1 MAKADVVLTAGLDVT
16 EFNKGL
22 NAYIKGLNRMQS
34 ETAKAATEVSSLGN
48 AASTGIGVAMGVA
61 AVQGITTF
69 TRAMTGLGKEVLG
82 ILKFFESL
90 QFSLETTIALNM
102 ATADESLSMA
112 DALTQTGDA
121 AESYL
126 LTLQD
131 LAIFSPFTTE
141 EIASGNRTLQIYGL
155 MADEA
160 LGLTRLIVDLAS
172 VGGFGA
178 ERLQRISLATGQIF
192 AEGRLLA
199 RDALQLTQAGVP
211 ILKFI
216 ENMTGQTTGQIQKL
230 MRKGLLPAN
239 VAFEALVDGLKDF
252 EGAGRRVAGTA
263 QGLVSS
269 LEDLRQLTLLNIF
282 KGVFEGIRPFMQDLV
297 DIFSAQEMRA
307 NFVAVGDVL
316 GAQVQRGISIASKAI
331 GIFINTLRGLPKEA
345 IAAIAVFAG
354 AAAALAA
361 FGAAIGLVQFALIAL
376 INPFTVV
383 VAAFAGFAALFVAG
397 QQKISAGA
405 VDMNEKVTSNTIHMA
420 RVFGSFTNVPLKA
433 VENITKF
440 SDAFGNA
447 GAFVIRVFGE
457 IERSAADATS
467 FILDLLSSVADW
479 GASVGQLFASGIAS
493 ASNLVGGAL
502 GVIGSVVGGL
512 LAPGSP
518 PKLLPDIDTWG
529 RLAAE
534 EWLKG
539 WAEADFSILNDIT
552 SAVRDQLRSLVS
564 AKDLDEVSA
573 ARILIGSKQDIA
585 NAINQITEI
594 GSVTQKTMDRVRRSA
609 GPAADQV
616 EALLRA
622 YEDVSFASR
631 AAADAQNQL
640 NQVTTEYEAA
650 LEPLRKEL
658 ERISQLRREGDEDA
672 EIRNL
677 QRIIG
682 NAAVGSN
689 RKRQAQLRIQE
700 ILLGR
705 QVRGLEKEKEEVI
718 DGAQAKLDAAQK
730 AQEAAQLAL
739 SLTQERIKVQTQQ
752 IALYGEELKALEKLA
767 RELEKLRKKLRDEFL
782 KPFEDAIKKASL
794 LAAEIKDT
802 IALFKA
808 RHEIASAESTEAE
821 KIAAA
826 IQLQSIEAR
835 RSKRFFELRELGVSQ
850 DEITRLREFAVTLA
864 DIGIK
869 GTGEDIF
876 GDVDL
881 SSIAEDTG
889 DRIKEFREQVAAFK
903 ESMDNAR
910 EGFQDWLATID
921 AVLPPYLKFIST
933 SQTAA
938 PLFKNIG
945 AAFAG
950 IVAIIASNRFI
961 GVLRAL
967 PGLILGVGT
976 PFGLIINAIGL
987 FAAAWIADWGGI
999 RKFTTDTLA
1008 FIQTTYDDF
1017 IGKGGFNS
1025 LIPDDKAFTGK
1036 LTIIQNAWSNFAGSF
1051 QQTFAEGISV
1061 EGIQTV
1067 LSSLGRTLRGTLS
1080 TLFGGD
1086 IFAGIKEQVEGF
1098 IEFIGNPLRLAAAF
1112 NTLFFEMRRSIREN
1126 FQSLFGDDTA
1136 QQGFAEY
1143 IGRSILGAAGA
1154 FVANIPI
1161 WIGQFLGAVAD
1172 FLNSIRPSL
1181 QTMFIDFFGVI
1192 LPGLLFLFGRSA
1204 GAIGSGIA
1212 TLVITGLN
1220 ILFTEALPIMFK
1232 FLPRIFGAL
1241 AAGFA
1246 TGARE
1251 AGNSLIDALVVMV
1264 AAILAFISAVMGPR
1278 ILRALNDAFR
1288 RAFRLAGKQVG
1299 RDIGKI
1305 IGSIKLALIGLSKIT
1320 GTLLLSIG
1328 SDLMNII
1335 GSALRVL
1342 LGGLGTAGQR
1352 ILAFFGA
1359 PLRSVLTG
1367 TLTLFFT
1374 GLQKILG
1381 GISDILA
1388 PTFNWQTAIA
1398 NVGTKFQGVIT
1409 IIGNLPGK
1417 ISTAV
1422 VAFGGR
1428 LFNAATV
1435 AATALEKVFEIFGK
1449 IIRFIPRIFTGLSS
1463 LFEMSFRLS
1472 EGFRRAFA
1480 IIFESGTKLIPFFG
1494 TVLFNVFNTI
1504 GTAITTALGSIGDI
1518 GGGLRRVLGG
1528 VLTFLDNLS
1537 FNSLATQ
1544 ITTIFN
1550 QLKGFGAKGVG
1561 ALGTAFSSLGTII
1574 GRSLGAVQ
1582 PLIQGFFTNLSK
1594 IASSGFVKTIS
1605 AQFVNLGKTGFSA
1618 LQKLGPRINQLT
1630 ALAPGGGGFL
1640 SRGPAAAAQQAVSG
1654 IGGLLRG
1661 GGAGATS
1668 AITKVFTAIKD
1679 ANIVRQVTSLS
1690 NLGRVLGGLKT
1701 IFLGFLS
1708 PLTLVTSAI
1717 DFFAFAF
1724 NAEVEGVENRA
1735 QNFIGT
1741 LRQLWDDLI
1750 SGKLWQDIIS
1760 TAQTFI
1766 GGFLEIIGLI
1776 TEFGFDSEEVQ
1787 TRLAE
1792 IGQGMLD
1799 WIAGLGTRIWESIRE
1814 FWIPVFVDW
1823 ITETIT
1829 NLVETLGTIASAII
1843 TWIGE
1848 VAAPAIGEQL
1858 KTWIQAFTTWWTEG
1872 GGDEKTIETLNSI
1885 LSTIGG
1891 WITTGVG
1898 FIAEK
1903 LAVWIPA
1910 FIDWLFEVIPPLL
1923 VALGGIILTIGAWI
1937 IEQIPVLVN
1946 KLLEW
1951 GAAFLDWLGPV
1962 TVKVIGGLGDW
1973 LATILTWIIGTAIP
1987 GIIKGAIGL
1996 VGALI
2001 GWISGKGE
2009 GTAEG
2014 EAPSKLT
2021 LFLISLKNFFTQ
2033 SLIPALIEL
2042 GAKLVQALWD
2052 GFKELWDELGGN
2064 ELLAAIGEWIVS
2076 IITTIDDWIQ
2086 AGKDIITGFF
2096 DGIKQA
2102 ISDSIDTIKEKVL
2115 EILIALGQ
2123 PDFITKWIE
2132 KGAEI
2137 AKDFIFGIADG
2148 IVAWMFWPIEK
2159 LQEGLQSLV
2168 DDARTFL
2175 KADSPSKLMAAEI
2188 GVPIATGIGE
2198 GIKSVD
2204 TDDVLK
2210 DFKLGIIGNIQDANT
2225 VASREVTGMS
2235 TNLQR
2240 TLADLNKKSTRT
2252 VKDNTDEITESW
2264 VAMSDDTQE
2273 LMIELEEFLSEI
2285 FDRTTVAMVQDVED
2299 MSDTLVPLF
2308 NGLRT
2313 DIDLEMNGLSS
2324 AVILEFTQMKDD
2336 SIIEAGL
2343 MIDALIG
2350 MFITDDDSLVKTL
2363 TRYLIGDETG
2373 TGATQGLGLDFVAG
2387 IAQGITSPTSYLRL
2401 FNAMKQIIDDTIS
2414 AIRLNYEMN
2423 SPSEVAARLI
2433 GEPIVEG
2440 IVAGMLRTAPQFTQV
2455 LDAIAL
2461 KETRRLE
2468 ALNQTFTPLPTRGS
2482 FDNPGN
2488 LSQNTRNYNLNVNA
2502 SGADSQ
2508 GIIRDFSTMEAL
2520 G

>member
-345 IAAIAVFAG
+345 VAAIAVFAG

-397 QQKISAGA
+397 QQKIGAGA

-447 GAFVIRVFGE
+447 GAFIIRIFGE
-457 IERSAADATS
+457 IERSAADATN

-585 NAINQITEI
+585 DAINQIAEI

-631 AAADAQNQL
+631 AAADAQDRL
-640 NQVTTEYEAA
+640 NQVTAEYESA

-658 ERISQLRREGDEDA
+658 ERISELRRQGDEDA
-672 EIRNL
+672 EVRNL
-677 QRIIG
+677 QRIIA
-682 NAAVGSN
+682 NAAIGSN

-705 QVRGLEKEKEEVI
+705 QVRGLEKEKEEVV

-794 LAAEIKDT
+794 LAAEVKDT

-826 IQLQSIEAR
+826 IALQSIEAR

-850 DEITRLREFAVTLA
+850 DEIDRLREFAVTLA

-881 SSIAEDTG
+881 SGIAEDTG
-889 DRIKEFREQVAAFK
+889 DRIKEFRDQVAAFK

-910 EGFQDWLATID
+910 EGFQNWLATID
-921 AVLPPYLKFIST
+921 AVLPPYLKFITT
-933 SQTAA
+933 SETAA

-987 FAAAWIADWGGI
+987 FTAAWIADWGGI
-999 RKFTTDTLA
+999 RQFTADSLQ
-1008 FIQTTYDDF
+1008 FIQVTFDNF
-1017 IGKGGFNS
+1017 INRGGFNS
-1025 LIPDDKAFTGK
+1025 LIPDDEAFVEK
-1036 LTIIQNAWSNFAGSF
+1036 LGIIESAWSEFSSVLTRTF
-1051 QQTFAEGISV
+1051 QEGLSV
-1061 EGIQTV
+1061 EG
-1067 LSSLGRTLRGTLS
+1067 LGDVVGALGETIRTTIN
-1080 TLFGGD
+1080 TLFD
-1086 IFAGIKEQVEGF
+1086 QDLFAAIRKQIDDF
-1098 IEFIGNPLRLAAAF
+1098 IDFVSSPTRLAAAF
-1112 NTLFFEMRRSIREN
+1112 GKFFDVIRSEINTV
-1126 FQSLFGDDTA
+1126 FQRLMGDNTA
-1136 QQGFAEY
+1136 GRALTEY
-1143 IGRSILGAAGA
+1143 IQDSILGSAGA

-1161 WIGQFLGAVAD
+1161 WIGQFLGAVSD
-1172 FLNSIRPSL
+1172 FLNNIRPQLSG
-1181 QTMFIDFFGVI
+1181 MFDDFFGKVI
-1192 LPGLLFLFGRSA
+1192 PTLLFLFGRTA
-1204 GAIGSGIA
+1204 GAIGSGIGE
-1212 TLVITGLN
+1212 LVLTALN
-1220 ILFTEALPIMFK
+1220 ILFTEALPALFRN
-1232 FLPRIFGAL
+1232 LPRIFGAL
-1241 AAGFA
+1241 ATGFA

-1251 AGNSLIDALVVMV
+1251 AGNSLIDALTVMT
-1264 AAILAFISAVMGPR
+1264 AGILAFISVTLGPSV
-1278 ILRALNDAFR
+1278 LRALQFAFK
-1288 RAFRLAGKQVG
+1288 RAFQLAGKQVG

-1305 IGSIKLALIGLSKIT
+1305 VGSIKLALTGLGRIT
-1320 GTLLLSIG
+1320 GTLLLAIG
-1328 SDLMNII
+1328 GDLVNII

-1342 LGGLGTAGQR
+1342 LGGLGTAGQK

-1374 GLQKILG
+1374 GLQTILG
-1381 GISDILA
+1381 GISDILT

-1398 NVGTKFQGVIT
+1398 NVGTKFQGVVT
-1409 IIGNLPGK
+1409 IVGNLPGK
-1417 ISTAV
+1417 ISAV
-1422 VAFGGR
+1422 VTAFGGR

-1435 AATALEKVFEIFGK
+1435 AATALEKVFEVFGR
-1449 IIRFIPRIFTGLSS
+1449 ILRFIPRIFTGLSG
-1463 LFEMSFRLS
+1463 LFELGFRLAESFRS
-1472 EGFRRAFA
+1472 AFT
-1480 IIFESGTKLIPFFG
+1480 IILESGTKLIPFFG
-1494 TVLFNVFNTI
+1494 TILFNIFNTI

-1550 QLKGFGAKGVG
+1550 QLKGFGAKGVS

-1618 LQKLGPRINQLT
+1618 LQKLGPRISQLT
-1630 ALAPGGGGFL
+1630 ALAPGGGFL

-1661 GGAGATS
+1661 GAGGATN
-1668 AITKVFTAIKD
+1668 AVTGVFNAIKN
-1679 ANIVRQVTSLS
+1679 ANIVKQVTSLS
-1690 NLGRVLGGLKT
+1690 NLGRVLGGLKS

-1724 NAEVEGVENRA
+1724 NAEVDGVENRA

-1799 WIAGLGTRIWESIRE
+1799 WIADLGNRIWESIRE
-1814 FWIPVFVDW
+1814 FWIPFFVDW

-1829 NLVETLGTIASAII
+1829 NLVETLGTIAAAII

-1872 GGDEKTIETLNSI
+1872 GGDEKTVETLNNI

-1973 LATILTWIIGTAIP
+1973 LASILTWIIGTAIP

-2001 GWISGKGE
+2001 NWISGKGE

-2021 LFLISLKNFFTQ
+2021 LFLTSLKNFFTQ
-2033 SLIPALIEL
+2033 SLIPALFTL

-2052 GFKELWDELGGN
+2052 GFKELWDALGGN
-2064 ELLAAIGEWIVS
+2064 ELLTAINDWIEG
-2076 IITTIDDWIQ
+2076 IRGTIDDWIQ
-2086 AGKDIITGFF
+2086 LGKDLIIQFF
-2096 DGIKQA
+2096 EGVVLA
-2102 ISDSIDTIKEKVL
+2102 IFAGIDTMKQSLVELLNAIG
-2115 EILIALGQ
+2115 A
-2123 PDFITKWIE
+2123 PDFIIEWVE
-2132 KGAEI
+2132 KGALM
-2137 AKDFIFGIADG
+2137 AKEFIFGIADG
-2148 IVAWMFWPIEK
+2148 IVEWMFHPIAK
-2159 LQEGLQSLV
+2159 LKEGLTNLV
-2168 DDARTFL
+2168 NDAKTFL
-2175 KADSPSKLMAAEI
+2175 KIDSPSKLMASEI
-2188 GVPIATGIGE
+2188 GVPIAEGIGE

-2204 TDDVLK
+2204 TDDALK
-2210 DFKLGIIGNIQDANT
+2210 DFKLGVIGNIQDANT
-2225 VASREVTGMS
+2225 VASREVAGMS

-2240 TLADLNKKSTRT
+2240 TLNDLNKKSTRT
-2252 VKDNTDEITESW
+2252 VKDNTDDILESW

-2285 FDRTTVAMVQDVED
+2285 FDRTTVAMVADVED

-2324 AVILEFTQMKDD
+2324 AVITEFTQMKDD

-2363 TRYLIGDETG
+2363 TRFLIGDETG

-2440 IVAGMLRTAPQFTQV
+2440 IIAGMLRTAPEFTKI
-2455 LDAIAL
+2455 LDAITL
-2461 KETRRLE
+2461 KETGRLE
-2468 ALNQTFTPLPTRGS
+2468 RLNQAFVPQPSRNDFS
-2482 FDNPGN
+2482 NPGN
-2488 LSQNTRNYNLNVNA
+2488 LNQNTRNYNLSVNA
-2502 SGADSQ
+2502 SGVESQ